1 MPSILTVVCQSSQ
14 EFNFVIQ
21 GLNPL
26 SNSEIIIYPN
36 PASTTLNIV
45 LDVSKMNTQIEI
57 SNVQGEIILSQKNN
71 LSLNQFNIENIANG
85 IYFVRIG
92 NEVRKFVKLN

>member
-1 MPSILTVVCQSSQ
+1 MPLILTDVLSTSQ
-14 EFNFVIQ
+14 EFPFVIQ
-21 GLNPL
+21 ALNPI

-36 PASTTLNIV
+36 PASTVLNIV